1 MLKVMKEG
9 EMMGMKRSVAK
20 TVLTVF
26 LGVSILSGAAAAA
39 PNDDFKQLRL
49 QNGGQL
55 AEQQRFLTTTER
67 AVILTFGGLS
77 KEAPLRNILDYMAK
91 ENLRGT
97 FFVTEREL
105 ARNKA
110 NLQLIRNYGQDFA
123 IGLRPTEDGDFYYYC
138 GQIQRIKNALRENY
152 GTDSSFVRI
161 MSTGGNSDAMRE
173 AVAAMGCTL
182 VGQGL
187 NVVQSKH
194 KAAQSPAE
202 VMPEIFGKWTTSL
215 NRGEIVYLR
224 TDFYDNDALAAA
236 MLQEIKEK
244 KMDNIGYH
252 PGDQHND
259 TNEYAYHTASLAEA
273 AARGEYGYQY
283 PVNIQALP
291 AEMQP
296 DYGTNWV
303 TDDNFTEAFLS
314 RYLGAPEVSA
324 NDRMLGFSRSQ
335 MIYADKTGLVKNA
348 PPKTVFLTFDDWG
361 NDDSINKLLYVLHKH
376 KVHGTFFVITKN
388 MLNNPNLLR
397 GIALEG
403 NEIGSHTNNHVAMAV
418 YDEKGKMSPGENE
431 EEYLADVSSSYP
443 KLLSVVG
450 DVRLENNRPALTRL
464 LRPPTL
470 AVSRMGVKT
479 ILNSGY
485 TYIVNGSGSTEDY
498 GAVSMQSLVGIM
510 NNIVHDKKG
519 NVQRGAVLIMHMS
532 STAART
538 PEALDILLTAN
549 DNLPEGHPGKFK
561 VGLLGD
567 YLTDGYDQ
575 RMKMAKENK

>member
-9 EMMGMKRSVAK
+9 KMMGMKRSVAK
-20 TVLTVF
+20 TALTVF

-110 NLQLIRNYGQDFA
+110 NLQLIHNYGQDFA

-236 MLQEIKEK
+236 MLQEIKEQK
-244 KMDNIGYH
+244 IDNIGYH

-259 TNEYAYHTASLAEA
+259 TNEYAYHTDSLAEA